1 MANYIVQD
9 TSLETVADA
18 IRAKAGGTEKL
29 VFPAGFVEAVD
40 GIKGGGGS
48 VPFYAVSV
56 KEGADAD
63 AGSRTVSVALSVS
76 VTAEDYMA

>member
-9 TSLETVADA
+9 TSLETVADS
-18 IRAKAGGTEKL
+18 IRTKAGISEKL
-29 VFPAGFVEAVD
+29 EFPLGWKAAVD

-63 AGSRTVSVALSVS
+63 AGSKTVSVALSVS
-76 VTAEDYMA
+76 VTAEDYVA

>member
-9 TSLETVADA
+9 TLLATVADA

-40 GIKGGGGS
+40 GINGGGGS

-76 VTAEDYMA
+76 VTAEDYVA